1 MKPSIVIEILLLP
14 LTMSKKLKIPKIRAA
29 VVDDEPSCRWHL
41 KTQIQSL
48 LPDIEIVFEADSI
61 EQTRA
66 ALELHH
72 IDLIFLDVQLKD
84 GNSFELLGELNENTR
99 VIFTTAFNNYAVR
112 AFEVNALDYLLKPIQ
127 DDRLLRA
134 YQVYSDKSKQ
144 NKTLPLLRPDDDVL
158 LHEQGARKFVPI
170 AEIKYIKSD
179 KDYTYLKTD
188 SRNWFIRR
196 SLSSWEEQLPVTL
209 FLRIHRSYLVN
220 VNHIES
226 VKKASAGRFQ
236 LKLNDLTEPITSS
249 RRYGTRLKQVL
260 ADYV

>member
-1 MKPSIVIEILLLP
+1 M
-14 LTMSKKLKIPKIRAA
+14 PKNQSTPRIRAGI
-29 VVDDEPSCRWHL
+29 VDDEISCLQDLRS
-41 KTQIQSL
+41 QIQSL
-48 LPDIEIVFEADSI
+48 LPDIDIVFEAESLQ
-61 EQTRA
+61 QTRE
-66 ALELHH
+66 ALKLHR

-84 GNSFELLGELNENTR
+84 GNSFDLLGDIDESTR
-99 VIFTTAFNNYAVR
+99 IIFTTGYDNFAVR
-112 AFEVNALDYLLKPIQ
+112 AFEVNALDYLLKPVQ

-134 YQVYSDKSKQ
+134 FQVYSDKSKQ
-144 NKTLPLLRPDDDVL
+144 NKTLPLIRPDDDVL
-158 LHEQGARKFVPI
+158 LKEEGARKFVPI

-179 KDYTYLKTD
+179 KDYTYLKTN

-236 LKLNDLTEPITSS
+236 LKLNDLSEPITSS
-249 RRYGTRLKQVL
+249 RRYGNRLKRIL
-260 ADYV
+260 GDYV